1 VRILKY
7 LNIFTFLLF
16 AAVFASPTRAQ
27 FLGYSSP
34 QSVQVKALNAVTT
47 AQRAIVPN
55 IGQTIH
61 SVTYTISGS
70 CAAPI
75 FDIRISASNDGV
87 TFFAIS
93 QDAVD
98 IPFNPLSQAAQSG
111 GVTASGYYPVIAVDL
126 ITFNCPTATISAWY
140 SGTSTTLP
148 TNSAIFQQAN
158 IGRQTLWQNVPTN
171 TALGSIQIST
181 PFENAS
187 GSIWIICSAACPAG
201 MSVTVA
207 ALPLVNVVSPTS
219 FALSTLSVSAS
230 TGWQRFDITN
240 APTNVLQL
248 TVTGGGAGNV
258 NWTAIYNF
266 VPASSQVFGGLN
278 VNCVNG
284 CVGTSASVTDP
295 CQSASTL
302 KSSAT
307 IGGTI
312 NQKVVAGSAGKI
324 VYVCGF
330 TFTLSGAVTQTAQF
344 WSGTQAATPC
354 DTTPVA
360 LSGNFTPQNV
370 NNGSSV
376 SSAGGGY
383 TVFQAAAGK
392 DVCLFPNAAGPAQ
405 NGFLTYVLQ

>member
-1 VRILKY
+1 MKKY
-7 LNIFTFLLF
+7 FYISIFLLVAW
-16 AAVFASPTRAQ
+16 AAPARAQ
-27 FLGYSSP
+27 FIGYSSP
-34 QSVQVKALNAVTT
+34 QSVQVKAINAATSS
-47 AQRAIVPN
+47 QRAIVPN
-55 IGQTIH
+55 LGQSVH
-61 SVTYTISGS
+61 SVTYTITGS
-70 CAAPI
+70 CAAPV
-75 FDIRISASNDGV
+75 FDLRIEGSNDGV
-87 TFFAIS
+87 NFFAIS

-98 IPFNPLSQAAQSG
+98 VPFNPLSQAAQSG
-111 GVTASGYYPVIAVDL
+111 GVTASGYYPVIAVNL
-126 ITFNCPTATISAWY
+126 VSFTCPTASISVWY

-187 GSIWIICSAACPAG
+187 GSIWITCSAACPAG
-201 MSVTVA
+201 MSVAVA

-219 FALSTLSVSAS
+219 FALSTLSVAAS

-248 TVTGGGAGNV
+248 TVTGAGTGSV

-266 VPASSQVFGGLN
+266 VPPSSQVFSGLN

-284 CVGTSASVTDP
+284 CTGAAPSITDP
-295 CQSASTL
+295 CQSNTIL

-312 NQKVVAGSAGKI
+312 NQKVVAAVAAKQI
-324 VYVCGF
+324 FVCGF
-330 TFTLSGAVTQTAQF
+330 TFTLSGAVAQTAQF
-344 WSGTQAATPC
+344 NFGTTTTTPC
-354 DTTPVA
+354 DTGTTA
-360 LSGNFTPQNV
+360 LTGTFTPQDV

-376 SSAGGGY
+376 SSPGGGFTQF
-383 TVFQAAAGK
+383 TVPTAK
-392 DVCLFPNAAGPAQ
+392 DLCLFPNAAGPAQ
-405 NGFLTYVLQ
+405 NGYLTYVQQ